1 MPKMITILSC
11 SKRVISFF
19 LFSSFFVLPGI
30 VTASESYRIFVV
42 SSKFYLG
49 KVDDK
54 YISGGKKILT
64 EEFSRRSNL
73 EGEAHLEKL
82 FDSALNPEVPKPKQK
97 TFIDCKAKCLESIR
111 EILREENLQAV
122 VLLTIAQ
129 KDRKV
134 RLQLLLT
141 DDQKTR
147 IESSFCDNCNNSKFK
162 TVLLQLVQKTFDY
175 NQTSL
180 KTGENPDQALVKKTP
195 EPKPA
200 TPAVRKKKKNI
211 SAEAFYGWG
220 SFAESSSSVLGLQSY
235 WKNLGGGL
243 TNWDFQFK
251 TSSFDL
257 KMNTLAL
264 NFGYQ
269 FEMRRNLL
277 PFGDQGEEAVGVA
290 LGWVASGNASFGYS
304 GETYKSSG
312 PSGFDVMLTFGKTFH
327 DWKGFLGFMYHNRS
341 LTNLSSSN
349 NTKIKDQNFSWIN
362 LVFGGGWIF

>member
-1 MPKMITILSC
+1 M
-11 SKRVISFF
+11 
-19 LFSSFFVLPGI
+19 
-30 VTASESYRIFVV
+30 
-42 SSKFYLG
+42 
-49 KVDDK
+49 
-54 YISGGKKILT
+54 
-64 EEFSRRSNL
+64 
-73 EGEAHLEKL
+73 
-82 FDSALNPEVPKPKQK
+82 
-97 TFIDCKAKCLESIR
+97 
-111 EILREENLQAV
+111 
-122 VLLTIAQ
+122 
-129 KDRKV
+129 
-134 RLQLLLT
+134 
-141 DDQKTR
+141 
-147 IESSFCDNCNNSKFK
+147 
-162 TVLLQLVQKTFDY
+162 
-175 NQTSL
+175 
-180 KTGENPDQALVKKTP
+180 
-195 EPKPA
+195 
-200 TPAVRKKKKNI
+200 
-211 SAEAFYGWG
+211 
-220 SFAESSSSVLGLQSY
+220 LGLQSY

-312 PSGFDVMLTFGKTFH
+312 PSGFDLMLTFGKTFH

>member
-19 LFSSFFVLPGI
+19 LFSYFFVLPGI

-64 EEFSRRSNL
+64 DEFSRRSNL

-97 TFIDCKAKCLESIR
+97 TFIDCKAKCLEGIR
-111 EILREENLQAV
+111 EILKEENLQAV

-147 IESSFCDNCNNSKFK
+147 IESSFCDNCKNSKFK

-211 SAEAFYGWG
+211 SAEALYGWG
-220 SFAESSSSVLGLQSY
+220 SFAESSSSVLGLQS
-235 WKNLGGGL
+235 
-243 TNWDFQFK
+243 
-251 TSSFDL
+251 
-257 KMNTLAL
+257 
-264 NFGYQ
+264 
-269 FEMRRNLL
+269 
-277 PFGDQGEEAVGVA
+277 
-290 LGWVASGNASFGYS
+290 
-304 GETYKSSG
+304 
-312 PSGFDVMLTFGKTFH
+312 
-327 DWKGFLGFMYHNRS
+327 
-341 LTNLSSSN
+341 
-349 NTKIKDQNFSWIN
+349 
-362 LVFGGGWIF
+362 